1 MSKTLKGI
9 GASSG
14 IAIADIF
21 VFKKEPVVTTDEKI
35 TDLETEITKVE
46 QAFKISTEQ
55 INVIKENSMQK
66 LGPEKAAIFEA
77 HSQIINDPELFNQ
90 IKELITN
97 ENLNGLKAIEIVFN
111 NTKAIFESMDD
122 PYFKERASDIED
134 VKSRVLY
141 SFLGKELPNL
151 LGITK
156 EVIIIADDL
165 TPSETALLDKQY
177 IKGFATNIG
186 GRTSHA
192 AIMARTLEIPAVLGL
207 KDITEQA
214 IGETRIAIDGDKGN
228 VDLNPNQAEWE
239 RKAELRKEL
248 VQKFE
253 EFKNKDAVTLDGHK
267 VLIECNIGNSKDIE
281 LVSKYGADGVGL
293 FRSEFLYMSSPDWP
307 TEEEQFEHYKK
318 VLEYKKDDLVVI
330 RTLDIGGDKTLPYYL
345 FEHEENPFLGYRAIR
360 LCLDKKEIFKTQLR
374 ALARAS
380 VYGRLAIMFPMIA
393 VYEEFVAAKQIALE
407 CIEEVKKEGHQ
418 VADNIQIGMMMEIP
432 AAGVLAHRF
441 AEVADFFS
449 VGSNDLIQYSFAA
462 DRMNQ
467 KISYL
472 YQPLN
477 PSLLY
482 LLNHIIRSSNKNKI
496 WAGVC
501 GEIGGDP
508 DVIPLLLGLGLTGVD
523 ALSMSPSLVP
533 KAKYI
538 ISNIKLSDC
547 QALAKKSLTCQSS
560 EQVKALVNEFYKN
573 NKIILE

>member
-1 MSKTLKGI
+1 MAKILNGI

-21 VFKKEPVVTTDEKI
+21 QFKKEPIITNEEKI
-35 TDLETEITKVE
+35 SDVEAEIAKVE
-46 QAFKISTEQ
+46 EAFKVSTEQ

-90 IKELITN
+90 IKDMISN
-97 ENLNGLKAIEIVFN
+97 ESINGLKAIETVFN

-134 VKSRVLY
+134 VKSRVMY
-141 SFLGKELPNL
+141 SFSGKELPNL

-207 KDITEQA
+207 QDITEQSN
-214 IGETRIAIDGDKGN
+214 GFSRIAIDGDKGI
-228 VDLNPNQAEWE
+228 VELEPNEEEWQ
-239 RKAELRKEL
+239 RKATLRKEL
-248 VQKFE
+248 TQKFE
-253 EFKNKDAVTLDGHK
+253 EFKSKEAITLDGHK
-267 VLIECNIGNSKDIE
+267 VLIECNIGNSSDVE
-281 LVSKYGADGVGL
+281 LVSKYGGDGVGL

-318 VLEYKKDDLVVI
+318 VLEHNKDHLVVI
-330 RTLDIGGDKTLPYYL
+330 RTLDIGGDKTLPYYQ
-345 FEHEENPFLGYRAIR
+345 FPHEDNPFLGYRAIR

-374 ALARAS
+374 ALVKAS
-380 VYGRLAIMFPMIA
+380 SYGKLAIMFPMIA
-393 VYEEFVAAKQIALE
+393 VYEEFVKAKEITLE
-407 CIEEVKKEGHQ
+407 CIEEVKKEGFA
-418 VADNIQIGMMMEIP
+418 VADDIQIGMMMEIP

-441 AEVADFFS
+441 AEIADFFS

-462 DRMNQ
+462 DRMNE

-482 LLNHIIRSSNKNKI
+482 LLNHIFRSSNRNKI
-496 WAGVC
+496 WSGVC

-508 DVIPLLLGLGLTGVD
+508 DVIPLLLGLGLTGAD

-538 ISNIKLSDC
+538 ISNIKLADC
-547 QALAKKSLTCQSS
+547 QELAKKALKCSNAQ
-560 EQVKALVNEFYKN
+560 QVKKLVDEFYKAN
-573 NKIILE
+573 NIVLE